1 MTTPDVFHTGSIMA
15 PDTTQIQAKLP
26 FPDLSQTIQQRQSQ
40 MTAGFDFTTFKT
52 TADNYQQE

>member
-1 MTTPDVFHTGSIMA
+1 MA